1 MTENELTG
9 ILKGIWNE
17 EDFITGVQICLS
29 NDEERQ
35 KLADA
40 IKSGYIRGGGEIA
53 QYAFCIRKKIPFE
66 PLEECDE
73 KGEGHGD

>member
-1 MTENELTG
+1 MTEDELTG

-17 EDFITGVQICLS
+17 KDFITGVQLCLS
-29 NDEERQ
+29 NDEERK

-40 IKSGYIRGGGEIA
+40 IKSGYIKGGGEIA

-66 PLEECDE
+66 PLEEYDE
-73 KGEGHGD
+73 EGEDDGD